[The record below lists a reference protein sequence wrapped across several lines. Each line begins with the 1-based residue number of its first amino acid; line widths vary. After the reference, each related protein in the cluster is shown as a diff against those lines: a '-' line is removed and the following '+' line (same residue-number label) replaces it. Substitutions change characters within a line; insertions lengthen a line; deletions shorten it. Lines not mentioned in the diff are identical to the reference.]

1 MSKNDSQR
9 EQYQIVFKET
19 TIDADTGVE
28 STHIVKVPATE
39 EEFTNY
45 YRPINTYRKRM
56 QEHGRCLCPKSKRL
70 LCNMDCLT
78 CEYRTYG
85 DLLSLN
91 DTESD
96 EDGNETDFESL
107 LKDDFS
113 DTEDLVINREIVKE
127 MAEILKSLAPEAR
140 TICELL
146 MEGKSE
152 RDIAESMGK
161 RQSTVNYKKKKI
173 FEFLRVALRDFRE
186 I

>member
-1 MSKNDSQR
+1 
-9 EQYQIVFKET
+9 
-19 TIDADTGVE
+19 
-28 STHIVKVPATE
+28 
-39 EEFTNY
+39 
-45 YRPINTYRKRM
+45 
-56 QEHGRCLCPKSKRL
+56 
-70 LCNMDCLT
+70 MDCLT